1 METIKDGLTEKT
13 KIKEQPG
20 HKRDMTT
27 QQPKKPAGE
36 SVSRGGRTFKIK

>member
-13 KIKEQPG
+13 KIQDQPG

-27 QQPKKPAGE
+27 QQPPKPATE
-36 SVSRGGRTFKIK
+36 SVSRGGKTFKIK